1 MRPTTSRPT
10 SLPRAGANPPARPRQ
25 PLTPRQIT
33 ANQNPAKLIL
43 NLATAG
49 ERVRQEMSVRP
60 SLRPIAGYSET
71 GTAAWRASN
80 DRVFTEAADKFNR
93 QRGLKPD
100 NPKYIDP
107 LLLKAWAMVE
117 SGGSEAAFMRDP
129 LQVNNP
135 GDWAN
140 EKTTIAGLAKG
151 QTMAPEL
158 SAQAALK
165 WLEYKGS
172 LRGTWAGYRT
182 ALENYNGNKK
192 KYPHTEGLPHRKWYA
207 RQIIRLYHS
216 TR

>member
-1 MRPTTSRPT
+1 M
-10 SLPRAGANPPARPRQ
+10 PRARQGASSSASRRQ

-33 ANQNPAKLIL
+33 AKQRSPKIIWD
-43 NLATAG
+43 LAIAA
-49 ERVRQEMSVRP
+49 ERIQQEMRAKP

-93 QRGLKPD
+93 QRALKPGD
-100 NPKYIDP
+100 PKYIDP

-117 SGGSEAAFMRDP
+117 SGGSKAAFLRDP
-129 LQVNNP
+129 LQANNP

-151 QTMAPEL
+151 QTMTPEL

-172 LRGTWAGYRT
+172 LRGPSAGYRT

-192 KYPHTEGLPHRKWYA
+192 KYPHTEGLPHHKWYA
-207 RQIIRLYHS
+207 RQIIRLYRS